1 MVMLLDKDVQ
11 TKEVFQWKGL
21 HLLHF
26 QGSTCSQK
34 TRIFLRLKGIE
45 WTSHHID
52 LARKEHL
59 KPWFMG
65 INPRGLVPVLIDNG
79 KVIIESNDILEY
91 LEERFPNPPLMP
103 PQKAAETRA
112 MLKAEDDLHFDIRAL
127 TMRFV
132 IPSFLAKRPASDI
145 VNYEQLGT
153 GTVGGKVDS
162 NRENEVKF
170 WSDMNEHGGIT
181 NEKVKQA
188 FGRFREQLDEYDKIL
203 SDQAY
208 LLGKDI
214 SQIDIAWYIYARRL
228 VDAGYPIAQL
238 HPAVGRWLDRLNA
251 DSRFRD
257 EVPSGGPLGAVTRVL
272 YFFQRIRGTRLVDVV
287 GLNK

>member
-11 TKEVFQWKGL
+11 TKEVLEWKGL
-21 HLLHF
+21 HLFHF

-34 TRIFLRLKGIE
+34 TRIFLRMKGIE

-79 KVIIESNDILEY
+79 KVIIESNDIFNY

-103 PQKAAETRA
+103 PEKAAETRA
-112 MLKAEDDLHFDIRAL
+112 MLEAEDDLHLDIRAL

-132 IPSFLAKRPASDI
+132 VPALLARRPASDI
-145 VNYEQLGT
+145 DSYKKLGT
-153 GTVGGKVDS
+153 GTVGGKVDP
-162 NRENEVKF
+162 NRAKEVKF

-181 NEKVKQA
+181 DEQIMSA
-188 FGRFREQLDEYDKIL
+188 FDRFRMQLDKFDKIL
-203 SDQAY
+203 SDQDY
-208 LLGKDI
+208 LLGEEI
-214 SQIDIAWYIYARRL
+214 SQIDVAWYIYVRRL
-228 VDAGYPIAQL
+228 VDAGYPISKL
-238 HPAVGRWLDRLNA
+238 HPAVGRWLDKLNT
-251 DSRFRD
+251 DTRFCD
-257 EVPSGGPLGAVTRVL
+257 EVPSGGLLGVFTSVL
-272 YFFQRIRGTRLVDVV
+272 HFIQSIRSRRLVDVV
-287 GLNK
+287 AVNK